1 MDWTQTI
8 TIIAS
13 FVGIISIVVVL
24 LNKRIDDTNR
34 RIDDL
39 RQDIDRRLDKMEQE
53 IDRRLDKIEQDIR
66 EIRQLL
72 YKVFE
77 VPHKEEK

>member
-1 MDWTQTI
+1 MDWMQTI

-13 FVGIISIVVVL
+13 FIGITGIVVSL
-24 LNKRIDDTNR
+24 LNKRIDD
-34 RIDDL
+34 L
-39 RQDIDRRLDKMEQE
+39 RQDMDRRLDDLKQDM
-53 IDRRLDKIEQDIR
+53 DKRFDKIEQDIR

-72 YKVFE
+72 YKAFE